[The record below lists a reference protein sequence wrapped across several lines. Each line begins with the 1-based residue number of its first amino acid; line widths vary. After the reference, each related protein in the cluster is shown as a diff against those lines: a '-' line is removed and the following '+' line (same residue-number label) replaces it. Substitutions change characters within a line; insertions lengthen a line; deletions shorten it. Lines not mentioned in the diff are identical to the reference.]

1 MNIVCIGAHPDDS
14 EWYAGGSMVLWSERG
29 HKVYAVSV
37 TKGDIGHHEIGSEEL
52 AEIRRAEAEEAA
64 KRGGYES
71 IILDFPDGSL
81 MPTLDARKAIV
92 SLLRK
97 LNADVVLTHR
107 PFDYHPDHRACG
119 ILIQDSV
126 FLVTVPHF
134 CPELPALSQSP
145 FCLYMMDTFQKPI
158 PFSPNFAVDIT
169 GVIERRWDLLDAM
182 SSQMYEW
189 LPWLDHQ
196 LEQVP
201 KEVEARK
208 QWLKERLRELFR
220 MPSRYFRPFFE
231 KELENYDNLFEYVEF
246 FEQCEYGRS
255 PSRSE
260 IDSLFTLE
268 RKFLE
273 APFKL

>member
-1 MNIVCIGAHPDDS
+1 MNIVFVGAHPDDA
-14 EWYAGGSMVLWSERG
+14 EWYAGGSMVLWSEKG

-37 TKGDIGHHEIGSEEL
+37 TNGDIGHHEICPEKL
-52 AEIRRAEAEEAA
+52 AKIRRAEAAEAA
-64 KRGGYES
+64 RRGGYES
-71 IILDFPDGSL
+71 IVLDFPDGSL
-81 MPTLDARKAIV
+81 MPTIEARQTIV
-92 SLLRK
+92 SLLRE

-134 CPELPALSQSP
+134 CPKSPALSQSP
-145 FCLYMMDTFQKPI
+145 FCLYMMDMFQKPT

-169 GVIERRWDLLDAM
+169 EIIERRWDLLDAM

-201 KEVEARK
+201 EEVMARR
-208 QWLKERLRELFR
+208 QWLKERWSGLFR
-220 MPSRYFRPFFE
+220 MPSFYFRPLFE
-231 KELENYDNLFEYVEF
+231 KELENYNKPFEYVEF

-255 PSRSE
+255 PSHSE

-268 RKFLE
+268 RKSLE